1 MDRCEKIS
9 GEFVVAR
16 RNGAKVLNFIE
27 EALDEVALGVKS
39 VVAVAFDGSVGLG
52 RADRFDAAHTQSLDE
67 AIGVVSLVAD
77 EGVGL
82 DLGGERLG
90 LRHVVDLA
98 AGETNGERQAER
110 VDDDVDFRGQS
121 AARSAD
127 RFLAAVFLGAPALC

>member
-1 MDRCEKIS
+1 MDTCEIVARGLFIS
-9 GEFVVAR
+9 GGDSSEVFERV
-16 RNGAKVLNFIE
+16 E

-52 RADRFDAAHTQSLDE
+52 RDDRFDAAHTQSLDE

-77 EGVGL
+77 EGFGL